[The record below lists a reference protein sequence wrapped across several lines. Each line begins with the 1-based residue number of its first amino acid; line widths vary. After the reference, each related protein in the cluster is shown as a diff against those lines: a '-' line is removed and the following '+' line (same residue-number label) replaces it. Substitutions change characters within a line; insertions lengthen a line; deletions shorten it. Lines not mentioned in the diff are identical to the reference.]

1 MVGAGLVRWGIVL
14 LGLVPQCTGVPPP
27 VPRRNNSSVDHKYV
41 IEGLH
46 NSSDHAGTLHRLLR
60 VSLKSRYVN
69 QHQISQRDTGGYRIR
84 VDATFAVSDHALD
97 LAAKTI
103 QKMVMY
109 MPVAIFQRLAST
121 ATVGVFTQAETM
133 SVYPEFYSTANPPE
147 CCAQDN
153 VCCSGTCH
161 DSCTFDGRKWF
172 HTAGAGGRRA
182 VIVDDNVLCNAN
194 DVYGSQSNILVHE
207 FTHTVHTYA
216 LDSAMKTRIDNAY
229 SNAQSKNLWADQYAM
244 NNAGE
249 YFAVATSVYFN
260 AEHLQEPNAFQGP
273 HMAIC
278 GSEVCTADNA
288 GKHNLYNRDITLY
301 GIIYEVFSSGGNQYT
316 NIGPCTQ

>member
-153 VCCSGTCH
+153 
-161 DSCTFDGRKWF
+161 
-172 HTAGAGGRRA
+172 
-182 VIVDDNVLCNAN
+182 
-194 DVYGSQSNILVHE
+194 
-207 FTHTVHTYA
+207 
-216 LDSAMKTRIDNAY
+216 IDNAY